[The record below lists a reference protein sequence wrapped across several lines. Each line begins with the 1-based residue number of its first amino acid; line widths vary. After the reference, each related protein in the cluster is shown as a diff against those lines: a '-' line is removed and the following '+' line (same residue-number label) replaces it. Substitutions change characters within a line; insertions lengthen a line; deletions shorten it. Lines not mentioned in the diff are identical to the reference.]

1 MRRFGKNTE
10 GVHNNGI
17 SDAFIPAVSQ
27 RGDGSRSWKVGSQA
41 VPTREALGVNH
52 QEELD
57 AENLV
62 MRGIFRDIFDRTDA
76 SVDPVFQINR
86 R

>member
-41 VPTREALGVNH
+41 VPTREAMHTNH
-52 QEELD
+52 KEELQP
-57 AENLV
+57 ESV
-62 MRGIFRDIFDRTDA
+62 EMRAIFDEIFGGGI
-76 SVDPVFQINR
+76 DPVFRVNR